1 MKKTIQKTINLNLVG
16 IDGNAYAIMGAF
28 RRQAKKEGWTSD
40 EIEAVIEEAGKSDYV
55 HLLATIDIHCEPTN
69 DE

>member
-1 MKKTIQKTINLNLVG
+1 MAMPMPLL
-16 IDGNAYAIMGAF
+16 GAF

-40 EIEAVIEEAGKSDYV
+40 EIEAVIEAGKSDYV
-55 HLLATIDIHCEPTN
+55 QLLLATIDIHCEPTN